1 MKILN
6 RKNAGLMVMT
16 ALLSIPLTQI
26 MANENSPVPGN
37 TDNRVT
43 SGQDSPIGADQGI
56 REDQNMD
63 VSTDSTINNEVK
75 SSFSN
80 HNDFRNTN
88 IDVKTDKGE
97 VSLSGEVSTEAQR
110 DMAINKAKAVKG
122 VKNVNAE
129 DLKIVK

>member
-1 MKILN
+1 
-6 RKNAGLMVMT
+6 MT
-16 ALLSIPLTQI
+16 ALLSMPLTQA
-26 MANENSPVPGN
+26 MANENGQVPGVSDN
-37 TDNRVT
+37 TVT

-63 VSTDSTINNEVK
+63 VSTDSAISNEVK
-75 SSFSN
+75 STFSN

-110 DMAINKAKAVKG
+110 DMAINKAKSVKG

-129 DLKIVK
+129 DLKINK